1 MVIHTK
7 HRQAG
12 ALLRQPHHADSVVA
26 ERLPEAQPGQDCA
39 KDHGERSQEGGEH
52 DEPGQEPSRGAF
64 TAQQREL
71 QRVIGRCVSRDP
83 GDGGPRATAKIGG
96 VHELHGISPR
106 TLAGVRTPASVLAE
120 ILRSDPARPRVT
132 FYEDTPGPTQG
143 ERIELSGK
151 TVANWISKAGNAL
164 QDEYDLGPGSV
175 VRIALP
181 VAPLLAAEF
190 VKLGTGLE
198 RKRSLIFNL
207 LDSLHYRY
215 QKGRLDRRARRDT
228 ALNLALF
235 GFIVLLLTAVG
246 FALLFATRNLEE
258 LGKYHVLA
266 VMWAGLIGAYFSR
279 IIAFQRAQSVIDN
292 DELVKHYSWPITAV
306 RLVIGAM
313 GALMM
318 YFLIKGNLVGGAFFP
333 QILADNLIVTV
344 YSDCV
349 EKLGDAGG
357 ISGPGTGPVTS
368 PPIRCTPETATI
380 KVQLISTEMAQLLVW
395 SLVAGFSERLIP
407 ERLSNLA
414 AGAANSGPTNATSAG
429 ATDLALIG
437 RTPATTP
444 EPDPAADAGSAA
456 EAGEGTGSKAAKEPN
471 KGN

>member
-1 MVIHTK
+1 MT
-7 HRQAG
+7 
-12 ALLRQPHHADSVVA
+12 ALLSGFLSSFFSRRDTKRPPDLWVSYRSGLLVMTDRVRTQLGKDPAVDDALAKVEALIA
-26 ERLPEAQPGQDCA
+26 ERADGRRSYSDLYEAEQRLVFLMSAEDLESEA
-39 KDHGERSQEGGEH
+39 SRRF
-52 DEPGQEPSRGAF
+52 DEA
-64 TAQQREL
+64 
-71 QRVIGRCVSRDP
+71 
-83 GDGGPRATAKIGG
+83 
-96 VHELHGISPR
+96 
-106 TLAGVRTPASVLAE
+106 
-120 ILRSDPARPRVT
+120 
-132 FYEDTPGPTQG
+132 
-143 ERIELSGK
+143 
-151 TVANWISKAGNAL
+151 
-164 QDEYDLGPGSV
+164 

>member
-1 MVIHTK
+1 MT
-7 HRQAG
+7 
-12 ALLRQPHHADSVVA
+12 ALLSGFLSSFFPRRDTKRPPDLWVSYRSGLLVMTDRVRTQLGTDPAVDDALAKVEALIA
-26 ERLPEAQPGQDCA
+26 ERADGRRSYSDLYEAEQRLVFLMSAEDLESEA
-39 KDHGERSQEGGEH
+39 SRRF
-52 DEPGQEPSRGAF
+52 DEA
-64 TAQQREL
+64 
-71 QRVIGRCVSRDP
+71 
-83 GDGGPRATAKIGG
+83 
-96 VHELHGISPR
+96 
-106 TLAGVRTPASVLAE
+106 
-120 ILRSDPARPRVT
+120 
-132 FYEDTPGPTQG
+132 
-143 ERIELSGK
+143 
-151 TVANWISKAGNAL
+151 
-164 QDEYDLGPGSV
+164 

-215 QKGRLDRRARRDT
+215 QKSTLDRRARQDT

-444 EPDPAADAGSAA
+444 EPDPAADAGSAT